1 MKKKQGEYVALLE
14 KSKNYAH
21 KQGFKLNPD
30 KRIVRLVIEGLIEN
44 KRKYGEYYCPCR
56 LEHTER
62 TICPCYYHKK
72 EIKQSGK
79 CLCGLFVKNAKS
91 R

>member
-1 MKKKQGEYVALLE
+1 MKKKQDEYAILLE
-14 KSKNYAH
+14 KSKRHAAKN
-21 KQGFKLNPD
+21 GFKLNPN

-44 KRKYGEYYCPCR
+44 KRKYGKYYCPCR

-62 TICPCYYHKK
+62 TVCPCYYHKK
-72 EIKQSGK
+72 EIKEDGI
-79 CLCGLFVKNAKS
+79 CLCGLFVKGKQ